1 MWYMVV
7 FKNRHELR
15 PNYIISSHSPGW
27 LNEQYSTKLK
37 TLSVTNSQN
46 QHHSSISSS
55 TYVMLEIFQ
64 LPENLLQL
72 PDSAN
77 FLNRIQSCTQIQL
90 NYYKVVVVV
99 VVSFSIPTRTTENF
113 SHLMIFHFNK
123 LLFFQALLN
132 TLEQSHKELKR
143 LFRLVKVNNISCLA
157 LFVRVARLPSFFA
170 YVEHGFFLVGNDSDC
185 DPSSTIYI

>member
-1 MWYMVV
+1 MWHMVV

-27 LNEQYSTKLK
+27 LNEQYSTKLE

-99 VVSFSIPTRTTENF
+99 SFSIPTRTTENF

-123 LLFFQALLN
+123 LLFFQDL
-132 TLEQSHKELKR
+132 TLEQSHKKTRRPEI
-143 LFRLVKVNNISCLA
+143 NSN
-157 LFVRVARLPSFFA
+157 
-170 YVEHGFFLVGNDSDC
+170 YD
-185 DPSSTIYI
+185 

>member
-1 MWYMVV
+1 MWHMVV

-27 LNEQYSTKLK
+27 LNEQYSTKLE

-55 TYVMLEIFQ
+55 NYVMLVIFQ

-99 VVSFSIPTRTTENF
+99 SFSIPTRTTQNF

-123 LLFFQALLN
+123 LLFFQAGSHSGAKPKRNSNVYCCCQNEQHFIFSLLCG
-132 TLEQSHKELKR
+132 R
-143 LFRLVKVNNISCLA
+143 
-157 LFVRVARLPSFFA
+157 PFFT
-170 YVEHGFFLVGNDSDC
+170 YVEHGRFFGGE
-185 DPSSTIYI
+185 

>member
-27 LNEQYSTKLK
+27 LNEQYSTKLE

-99 VVSFSIPTRTTENF
+99 VSFSIPTRTTENF

-143 LFRLVKVNNISCLA
+143 LFRLVKVNNISYLA
-157 LFVRVARLPSFFA
+157 LFVRVARLPSFLLMLNM
-170 YVEHGFFLVGNDSDC
+170 GFFGGE
-185 DPSSTIYI
+185 

>member
-1 MWYMVV
+1 MWHMVV

-27 LNEQYSTKLK
+27 LNEQYSTKLE

-99 VVSFSIPTRTTENF
+99 SFSIPTRTTENF

-123 LLFFQALLN
+123 LLFFQAAL
-132 TLEQSHKELKR
+132 TLGQSQNEAQTCIVV
-143 LFRLVKVNNISCLA
+143 VKMNNISYLA
-157 LFVRVARLPSFFA
+157 S
-170 YVEHGFFLVGNDSDC
+170 YVEDIFYLC
-185 DPSSTIYI
+185 

>member
-1 MWYMVV
+1 MWHMVV

-27 LNEQYSTKLK
+27 LNEQYSTKLE

-90 NYYKVVVVV
+90 NYYKVEA
-99 VVSFSIPTRTTENF
+99 VSFSIPTRTTENF

-143 LFRLVKVNNISCLA
+143 LFRLVKVNNISYLA
-157 LFVRVARLPSFFA
+157 LFVRVARLPSFLLMLNM
-170 YVEHGFFLVGNDSDC
+170 GFFGWE
-185 DPSSTIYI
+185 

>member
-1 MWYMVV
+1 
-7 FKNRHELR
+7 
-15 PNYIISSHSPGW
+15 
-27 LNEQYSTKLK
+27 
-37 TLSVTNSQN
+37 
-46 QHHSSISSS
+46 
-55 TYVMLEIFQ
+55 MLEIFQ

-99 VVSFSIPTRTTENF
+99 SFSIPTRTTENF

-132 TLEQSHKELKR
+132 TLAHRVQNRLK
-143 LFRLVKVNNISCLA
+143 S
-157 LFVRVARLPSFFA
+157 
-170 YVEHGFFLVGNDSDC
+170 E
-185 DPSSTIYI
+185 

>member
-1 MWYMVV
+1 MWHMVV

-27 LNEQYSTKLK
+27 LNEQYSTKLE

-99 VVSFSIPTRTTENF
+99 SFSIPTRTTENF

-132 TLEQSHKELKR
+132 TLAHRVQNRLK
-143 LFRLVKVNNISCLA
+143 S
-157 LFVRVARLPSFFA
+157 
-170 YVEHGFFLVGNDSDC
+170 E
-185 DPSSTIYI
+185 